1 NLTSQVRNI
10 AQVTTAVANGDLSW
24 KITVDARGEI
34 SELKNTVNRMVDQ
47 LNGFASEVTR
57 VAREVGTEGKLGGQA
72 YVPGV
77 AGTWK
82 DLTDSVNYMASN
94 LTNQVRNIAQVTTAV
109 ANGDLSRKI
118 TVDVQGEIL
127 ELKNTINT
135 MVDQLNSFASE
146 VTRVARE
153 VGTEGKLG
161 GQAEARGVAGTWK
174 DLTENVNSMA
184 ANLTTQVRGIAKV
197 VTGVANGDLKRKLV
211 LETKGEIAE
220 LAYTINGMIDTLATF
235 ADQVTTVAREVGVEG
250 KLGGQARVPGAAGIW
265 RDLTDNV
272 NQLAANL
279 TNQVRAIA
287 DVANAVTSGDL
298 TRTISVEAKGEVAA
312 LKDNINEMI
321 RTLARTTRQNQ
332 NQDWLKTNIAKFTGM
347 LQGQRDLVTVAKL
360 LLSELSPLVQAQ
372 CGTVYVAEE
381 ENTLKLLAAYAL
393 GNGNA
398 PERVQAGEGIVGQC
412 ALEKRRM
419 LITNV
424 PRDYTKIS
432 SSLGEA
438 TAASIVVLPV
448 LFEGEAKAVIE
459 LASLAMFNDI
469 HLALLD
475 QITQSLGIVLNTIA
489 ATMRTEE
496 LLKQSQA
503 LAEQLQTTNAELKEK
518 AHLLAEQKTEVEA
531 TNREVEQARAALEE
545 KAEQLAT
552 TSKYKSEFLANM
564 SHELRTPL
572 NNVLLLAQTLSS
584 NADKNLTPR
593 QVKYAETI
601 HSSGTDLLALINDIL
616 DLSKIESG
624 KIDVEIREVLFAE
637 VRDYCARTFKHVAD
651 GKGLDFVIDVDRNL
665 HNEASRTDPKRLQQI
680 LKNLLSNALKFTE
693 RGTVKLRIARAASGW
708 SPEHPVLNR
717 TKSVIA
723 YSVSDTGIGIPQSKQ
738 ILIFEAFQ
746 QSDGTTSRKYGG
758 TGLGLSISRE
768 IARLL
773 GGEIRLNSQLD
784 VGSTF
789 TLYLPQMYVAAPTI
803 VKPDLQRVTPIG
815 EEGPALNGHESTERA
830 LRSAP
835 VTALEEEIVEDDRT
849 AISPGD
855 PVLLI
860 VESDIIFAHILKDL
874 AHERDLKALIA
885 LEGSRG
891 LALAREFRPGAITLN
906 IGLPDMSGWT
916 LLDRFKHD
924 SETRHI
930 PVHVISADENRPL
943 AFALGAMTYVEKPVT
958 RESLSLAFTAIECSV
973 RSEIKKLVLAR
984 PDKARIANLHSV
996 LKGPGIE
1003 VIELETAAEV
1013 LEAIRN
1019 TRVDCIAVDLRIS
1032 DISSPELIEHVQRAT
1047 GARTPPLLLYGSREL
1062 TERETSEIRRLSRF
1076 SFIRH
1081 VQSPPELLYETVLLL
1096 HRAEVGLTNEQ
1107 RKMLEEV
1114 LSKEE
1119 GLAGKTVLVVDDD
1132 IRTIFALT
1140 SILEQHN
1147 MSVLHAED
1155 GRSGINLLR
1164 KTPAVD
1170 LVLMDIMMPEMDGYQ
1185 TMHAIR
1191 LIPELKHLPIIALT
1205 ANAMKG
1211 DRQKCIVAGAWDYIA
1226 KPVDVSQLFS
1236 LMRVC
1241 LARAYEAQKIACEAE
1256 A

>member
-1 NLTSQVRNI
+1 
-10 AQVTTAVANGDLSW
+10 
-24 KITVDARGEI
+24 
-34 SELKNTVNRMVDQ
+34 
-47 LNGFASEVTR
+47 
-57 VAREVGTEGKLGGQA
+57 
-72 YVPGV
+72 
-77 AGTWK
+77 
-82 DLTDSVNYMASN
+82 
-94 LTNQVRNIAQVTTAV
+94 
-109 ANGDLSRKI
+109 
-118 TVDVQGEIL
+118 
-127 ELKNTINT
+127 
-135 MVDQLNSFASE
+135 
-146 VTRVARE
+146 
-153 VGTEGKLG
+153 
-161 GQAEARGVAGTWK
+161 GVAGTWK

-235 ADQVTTVAREVGVEG
+235 ADQVTTVAREVGVKG

-321 RTLARTTRQNQ
+321 RTLARTTLQNH

-372 CGTVYVAEE
+372 CGTVYGAEE
-381 ENTLKLLAAYAL
+381 DNTLKLLAAYAL
-393 GNGNA
+393 GQGSA
-398 PERVQAGEGIVGQC
+398 PEQVQAGQGIVGQC

-424 PRDYTKIS
+424 PQDYIKVT
-432 SSLGEA
+432 SSLGEGA
-438 TAASIVVLPV
+438 AASIVVLPV
-448 LFEGEAKAVIE
+448 LFEGQAKAVIE
-459 LASLAMFNDI
+459 LASLGTFNDI

-531 TNREVEQARAALEE
+531 KNREVEQARAALEE

-572 NNVLLLAQTLSS
+572 NNVLLLAQTLSA
-584 NADKNLTPR
+584 NAENNLTPR

-624 KIDVEIREVLFAE
+624 KIDVEIRDVPFAE

-651 GKGLDFVIDVDRNL
+651 GKGLDFVIDLHQYL
-665 HNEASRTDPKRLQQI
+665 HNEAFRTDAKRLQQI

-693 RGTVKLRIARAASGW
+693 RGSVTLRIEHVTSGW
-708 SPEHPVLNR
+708 SADHAVLNR
-717 TKSVIA
+717 AKSVIGF
-723 YSVSDTGIGIPQSKQ
+723 SVSDTGIGIPQDKQ
-738 ILIFEAFQ
+738 TLIFEAFQ

-773 GGEIRLNSQLD
+773 GGEIRLKSQLD

-789 TLYLPQMYVAAPTI
+789 TLYLPQTYVATATT
-803 VKPDLQRVTPIG
+803 VKPEIQRV
-815 EEGPALNGHESTERA
+815 ALMPDGSSTMNGSDIAEQAS
-830 LRSAP
+830 RSAR
-835 VTALEEEIVEDDRT
+835 VTAPEEEIIEDDRNT
-849 AISPGD
+849 ISPDD

-860 VESDIIFAHILKDL
+860 VENDIIFARILRDL
-874 AHERDLKALIA
+874 ARDRDLKALIA
-885 LEGSRG
+885 LQASRA
-891 LALAREFRPGAITLN
+891 LALAREFKPGAITLN

-924 SETRHI
+924 AETRHV

-943 AFALGAMTYVEKPVT
+943 ALALGAMTHVEKPVT
-958 RESLSLAFTAIECSV
+958 RECLSEAFAAIEHSL
-973 RSEIKKLVLAR
+973 RATTKTLLLAT
-984 PDKARIANLHSV
+984 PDKARCRTHLHALLNGHGV
-996 LKGPGIE
+996 E
-1003 VIELETAAEV
+1003 VIEVGTGAAAV
-1013 LEAIRN
+1013 PSIRKISVDAI
-1019 TRVDCIAVDLRIS
+1019 VIDLRLN
-1032 DISSPELIEHVQRAT
+1032 DIALTDLLEQIQRET
-1047 GARTPPLLLYGSREL
+1047 GGRTPPVLLYGSRRLAQGEL
-1062 TERETSEIRRLSRF
+1062 AEITRISQFSIIRR
-1076 SFIRH
+1076 
-1081 VQSPPELLYETVLLL
+1081 VQSPEQLFYQTVLLL
-1096 HRAEVGLTNEQ
+1096 HRAETGLTDDQ
-1107 RKMLEEV
+1107 RKSVDEVVRNEED
-1114 LSKEE
+1114 
-1119 GLAGKTVLVVDDD
+1119 LAGRTVLVVDDD

-1140 SILEQHN
+1140 SILEQHK
-1147 MSVLHAED
+1147 MAVSHAED
-1155 GRSGINLLR
+1155 GRSGIDLLQ
-1164 KTPAVD
+1164 KAGAVD
-1170 LVLMDIMMPEMDGYQ
+1170 FVLMDIMMPEMDGYRTIQ
-1185 TMHAIR
+1185 AIR
-1191 LIPELKHLPIIALT
+1191 RIPGFEDLPIIALT

-1211 DRQKCIVAGAWDYIA
+1211 DREKCIAAGASDYIT
-1226 KPVDVSQLFS
+1226 KPVDVNQLFS

-1241 LARAYEAQKIACEAE
+1241 LARGHEAKKLAYEEKA
-1256 A
+1256 